1 MVTRLPPMRIFIR
14 PILFLLVFLS
24 GCTTYVG
31 LHRPEK
37 LMVPQ
42 GHATLDN
49 IQTAIREGA
58 SLQGW
63 QVEDE
68 GPNYLI
74 VSNEPYRQARFPT
87 IQVTYSLYSVEFAYV
102 SSRNLRYTHITE
114 GKQLVRRDYNKM
126 VNGLVQSIRYQ
137 MEQMRRTRL

>member
-1 MVTRLPPMRIFIR
+1 
-14 PILFLLVFLS
+14 
-24 GCTTYVG
+24 
-31 LHRPEK
+31 
-37 LMVPQ
+37 MVPQ

-87 IQVTYSLYSVEFAYV
+87 IQ
-102 SSRNLRYTHITE
+102 
-114 GKQLVRRDYNKM
+114 
-126 VNGLVQSIRYQ
+126 
-137 MEQMRRTRL
+137 